1 MEKLII
7 FGGSFDPVHR
17 GHLRIARAAAIAK
30 NADVVFVPT
39 KEARWKHHEAK
50 SRDRVNML
58 KIAIQEGGFSS
69 FYVDECEINRPG
81 NVTYSVDTVKYFHKK
96 FPKKKLYF
104 LLGAD
109 QVALFKEWKDPEI
122 IASLATPLCV
132 SRDGHELDQEIVK
145 EFAMEIL
152 PFSKAGEVSS
162 TDIRNLRSLDIHPGV
177 LSYIEEHNLYYMSVL
192 SESMNERRLI
202 HSLSV
207 ASLAYDIALC
217 NRFPNP
223 RKAYVAGLIHDIAKD
238 LPESDLRRIIEGNYQ
253 DYKDFPDYS
262 LHQFAAPYMA
272 KALFGIDDPE
282 IIEAILF
289 HCTGKA
295 HLSALGK
302 VIYSADKIEPGRGYN
317 SKGLIKACKKNYYAG
332 FLKVLAANEEF
343 LASKGKTM
351 DNKLSEEC
359 RFFYLGIQQTG
370 DEDGRTRHHK
380 KILGRKKS
388 R

>member
-17 GHLRIARAAAIAK
+17 GHLRIARAASIAK
-30 NADVVFVPT
+30 NADVVFVPA

-50 SRDRVNML
+50 TRDRVNML

-81 NVTYSVDTVKYFHKK
+81 NVTYTVDTIKYFHRK

-109 QVALFKEWKDPEI
+109 QVALFREWKDPEI

-132 SRDGHELDQEIVK
+132 SRTGVELNEEIIK
-145 EFAMEIL
+145 EFAMEVL
-152 PFSKAGEVSS
+152 PFDKGGEVSS
-162 TDIRNLRSLDIHPGV
+162 SDIRNLRSLDIHPGV

-192 SESMNERRLI
+192 EETMNEKRLI

-238 LPESDLRRIIEGNYQ
+238 LPEADLKHIVEGNYPE
-253 DYKDFPDYS
+253 YKEFPDYS

-272 KALFGIDDPE
+272 KALFGIDDAE
-282 IIEAILF
+282 IVEAIRF

-295 HLSALGK
+295 HLSPLGK
-302 VIYSADKIEPGRGYN
+302 VLYSADKIEPGRGYN
-317 SKGLIKACKKNYYAG
+317 SKPLIKACKKNYYAG
-332 FLKVLAANEEF
+332 FLKVLSANEEF
-343 LASKGKTM
+343 LAEKGKTM
-351 DNKLSEEC
+351 DNPLSEEC
-359 RFFYLGIQQTG
+359 RFFYLGI
-370 DEDGRTRHHK
+370 EDIGEKHDRTRNRK